1 MIFHLSLGTCEI
13 GPKGHETIETIAT
26 IYGYDPNVVV
36 DSSSRFHGSNDDA
49 DSSAL
54 NTSAEADTSG
64 MNEHCEPATKQQP
77 QTSSFF
83 SRKKSGGSP
92 ETPVKIYKNAKSV
105 GQKRQ
110 WNKVDCSS
118 DDCGSSHGHKS
129 ESSFHGLMTS
139 KNCSS
144 DDVSECDNISSTDC
158 ASSDPL
164 CESIFSQIHE
174 AIQTS
179 FQDIVSR

>member
-36 DSSSRFHGSNDDA
+36 DSSSRFHSSNDDA

-54 NTSAEADTSG
+54 NTSAEVDTSG
-64 MNEHCEPATKQQP
+64 MNEQHEPATKHQP
-77 QTSSFF
+77 QTSRFF
-83 SRKKSGGSP
+83 SRKKSGDSP
-92 ETPVKIYKNAKSV
+92 EIPVKMCKNTKSV

-118 DDCGSSHGHKS
+118 DDCGASHGHRR
-129 ESSFHGLMTS
+129 ESYFHGLMPS
-139 KNCSS
+139 ENCSS
-144 DDVSECDNISSTDC
+144 DGVSECDNISSTDR

-164 CESIFSQIHE
+164 CQNFFSQIHE
-174 AIQTS
+174 AIHTS
-179 FQDIVSR
+179 LQDIVSR